1 MGERPIYP
9 YIYNVS
15 GVPLF
20 DFMAKK
26 GGVFSV
32 CGGSGRELNCTF
44 DERSISIE
52 DASDPR
58 FHLSAVVDVLGSL
71 HLDLYPRRFPQGER
85 HPDLY
90 AAKFIENALRY
101 FKRKGV
107 VIHDF
112 IASWE
117 RGGTNFEEFMGAHER
132 QQGDE
137 KGAAAQTW
145 SARTM
150 AKHGFTNIENIIVGE
165 DKVVVSFSE
174 ASSVK

>member
-1 MGERPIYP
+1 MGERLIYP
-9 YIYNVS
+9 YVYNVS
-15 GVPLF
+15 GIPLL

-32 CGGSGRELNCTF
+32 SGGSGRELNCTF
-44 DERSISIE
+44 DERSIGIE
-52 DASDPR
+52 DTSDPR
-58 FHLSAVVDVLGSL
+58 FHLSADVDVLGSL
-71 HLDLYPRRFPQGER
+71 HLDLYPRRFPRGER

-90 AAKFIENALRY
+90 AAKFIEDALRY

-107 VIHDF
+107 VIHSF

-117 RGGTNFEEFMGAHER
+117 RGGTNFEEFMSAHDR

-150 AKHGFTNIENIIVGE
+150 AKYGFTNIENIIVGQ
-165 DKVVVSFSE
+165 DKVVVWFSKT
-174 ASSVK
+174 SPVK